1 MSTKK
6 IILLLLL
13 ACIGGI
19 LFLFAC
25 RQTYES
31 KIADLNAKALTA
43 FAEAIDDEFQSRKI
57 QGDISINVSST
68 AVNSA
73 SPEKIYLVD
82 EAGRHEYLLDP
93 EKNKLNITD
102 DANLRSL
109 HSIAFKIQPL
119 QPDSLNAKWREYMML
134 PNLNLKSALRISLV
148 KEDGSIKS
156 QSDTCQS
163 EWCKSSHLIFTR
175 YVGYACEIEVL
186 CFLSFSKWGLIYKE
200 VLLYLVLYLILVFA
214 IYKLFIFFDCKLQ
227 SLRKKEIVKVINEV
241 PVEII
246 KEVPVEVHIIE
257 EVQKVD
263 ATNIHTYKL
272 GEHIIFYADKKIIV
286 ADGVEQ
292 KVQAQSCLLLEL
304 FLNESMNDYI
314 LEDNVIKEKLWPDG
328 SGNDTRMLKAI
339 GRLRSFI
346 KNMDSS
352 IEILRKVNAYQLIIP
367 EDIT

>member
-19 LFLFAC
+19 LFFFAC
-25 RQTYES
+25 KQTYES
-31 KIADLNAKALTA
+31 KITELNAKALTA

-73 SPEKIYLVD
+73 STEKIYWID
-82 EAGRHEYLLDP
+82 ESGRHEYLLDP

-109 HSIAFKIQPL
+109 HSIAFKIKPL

-148 KEDGSIKS
+148 KEDGIIKS
-156 QSDTCQS
+156 QSDTSQS

-200 VLLYLVLYLILVFA
+200 VLLYLVLCLILVFA

-227 SLRKKEIVKVINEV
+227 SLRKKEIVKV
-241 PVEII
+241 I

-346 KNMDSS
+346 ENTDSS

-367 EDIT
+367 ENESID